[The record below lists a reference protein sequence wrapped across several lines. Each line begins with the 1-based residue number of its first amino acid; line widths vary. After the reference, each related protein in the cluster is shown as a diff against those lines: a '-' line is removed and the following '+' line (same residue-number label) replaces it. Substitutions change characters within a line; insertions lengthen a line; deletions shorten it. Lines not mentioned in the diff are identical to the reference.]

1 MTAFPF
7 VVARGRSGT
16 TLVRAILDAHPAL
29 AIPGESHFPIWFAV
43 RARRYGTRDR
53 FDRDRFVADLEG
65 HWAFRRWDLPSLA
78 VREAYEASRPDTLPD
93 ALRLAYATYA
103 RHHGKERYG
112 DKTPSFVIHI
122 DRLARLFPEASFV
135 HVIRDGR
142 DVALSYLDTDFGSR
156 NVVEAAIA
164 WDRYVRRGRA
174 SGARLGPGRYHEV
187 RYEHLVDDP
196 ERVVRRLCGFLGLT
210 FEPTM
215 LRYFERVDALH
226 RSLSHREHH
235 RNLYLPPTSGLRDWR
250 RQMDP
255 RAVEV
260 FEAIAGPLLDELGYE
275 RGTARPSFAA
285 RGTAAR
291 ARATVLAGRAT
302 GLFRS
307 KRTWANGWRR
317 AVTDPKPLSAMR
329 GEHP

>member
-1 MTAFPF
+1 MTSFPF

-29 AIPGESHFPIWFAV
+29 AIPGESHFPIWFAM
-43 RARRYGTRDR
+43 RARRYGTGDR

-65 HWAFRRWDLPSLA
+65 HWAFRRWDVPPPA

-122 DRLARLFPEASFV
+122 DRLARLFPEARFV

-142 DVALSYLDTDFGSR
+142 DVALSYLDTDFGSTS
-156 NVVEAAIA
+156 VVEAAID

-174 SGARLGPGRYHEV
+174 SGARLGPGRYHEL
-187 RYEHLVDDP
+187 RYEQLVADP
-196 ERVVRRLCGFLGLT
+196 ERVARDLCGFLGLT
-210 FEPTM
+210 FDPEM
-215 LRYFERVDALH
+215 LRYFERAETLH

-250 RQMDP
+250 RQMAPHD
-255 RAVEV
+255 VEV
-260 FEAIAGPLLDELGYE
+260 FEAIAGPLLNELGYE
-275 RGTARPSFAA
+275 RGTPRLSLSA
-285 RGTAAR
+285 RGRAAR
-291 ARATVLAGRAT
+291 ARAMVFAGRAS
-302 GLFRS
+302 GPFRS
-307 KRTWANGWRR
+307 KRTWVNGWRR
-317 AVTDPKPLSAMR
+317 ALPETKSVSAMR
-329 GEHP
+329 GGNP